1 MTETSV
7 PLGFWAVAREHPER
21 AAVVEGGGTTT
32 YAELSATSEA
42 MARGLWAL
50 GLRRGDGLAVVVA
63 NRSAFF
69 ACHLAAMSAGFYLIP
84 VNTHL
89 APREVAEILGD
100 CDAAALVVDADLA
113 ALCTSAVS
121 SDGVGPE
128 HRFADPGADGF
139 RPIDELVE
147 LGLSSPPLPSG
158 LSAGTTMMY
167 TSGTTGHPKGVRRRL
182 PEGGANDVY
191 GAAAGVYCQGFGMTP
206 GPGVHLVCGPLYHAG
221 PSASATA
228 ALHAGH
234 TLVLMERWDPETCL
248 AMIEQHQVTSTQ
260 MVPTMFHRLL
270 ALPADVRGRHAL
282 TSLESVMHTGA
293 PCPQSVKAR
302 LMEWLGPVVYETYGG
317 TESVATIAT
326 PRRWLQKPGT
336 VGRAIHGITLHI
348 LDDEG
353 RELPRGQVGQIW
365 VENANAP
372 AAEYYKD
379 PDKTRG
385 MRRGSWVTLG
395 DVGYVDDDGF
405 LFLRDRAIDMI
416 ISGGVN
422 IYPAEIEGVL
432 LESPAVGDAAV
443 IGIPDD
449 EWGEAV
455 LAIVEPA
462 EGADA
467 DDATAEA
474 ILAHCATRLARFKV
488 PRRVEFVS
496 ALPRLA
502 SGKLQ
507 KRVLRAPYW
516 EGTERTI

>member
-1 MTETSV
+1 MNE
-7 PLGFWAVAREHPER
+7 PQIPMGFWAVAGAHPER
-21 AAVVEGGGTTT
+21 PAVVESGTTT
-32 YAELSATSEA
+32 TFAEMAATSDA

-50 GLRRGDGLAVVVA
+50 GLRRGDGLAVVVP
-63 NRSAFF
+63 NRATFF
-69 ACHLAAMSAGFYLIP
+69 ACHLAAMSAGLYMIP
-84 VNTHL
+84 INTHL
-89 APREVAEILGD
+89 APSEVADILGD
-100 CDAAALVVDADLA
+100 CDAAALVVDAALADLCA
-113 ALCTSAVS
+113 AAVAAG
-121 SDGVGPE
+121 DVDPD
-128 HRFADPGADGF
+128 HRFADPEAEGF
-139 RPIDELVE
+139 RPLAALLE
-147 LGLSSPPLPSG
+147 LGRTAERLPAG
-158 LSAGTTMMY
+158 LGAGTTMMY
-167 TSGTTGHPKGVRRRL
+167 TSGTTGRPKGVRRRL
-182 PEGGANDVY
+182 PDGEANEVY
-191 GAAAGVYCQGFGMTP
+191 GTAAGVYCQGFGMTP

-228 ALHAGH
+228 ALHAGN
-234 TLVLMERWDPETCL
+234 TLVLMERWDPEICL
-248 AMIEQHQVTSTQ
+248 SMIERHRVTSTQ

-270 ALPADVRGRHAL
+270 ALPADVRGRYDL
-282 TSLESVMHTGA
+282 SSLESVMHTGA
-293 PCPQSVKAR
+293 PCPQPVKAE

-326 PRRWLQKPGT
+326 PRRWLEKPGT

-348 LDDEG
+348 LDDDG
-353 RELPRGQVGQIW
+353 RELPRGEVGQIW

-395 DVGYVDDDGF
+395 DVGYVDDDGY
-405 LFLRDRAIDMI
+405 LFLRDRAVDMI

-422 IYPAEIEGVL
+422 IYPAEIESVL
-432 LESPAVGDAAV
+432 LESPLVGDAAV

-462 EGADA
+462 EGTAA
-467 DDATAEA
+467 GEATAEA
-474 ILAHCATRLARFKV
+474 ILAHCATRLARFKL
-488 PRRVEFVS
+488 PRRIDFVA

-507 KRVLRAPYW
+507 KRLLRERYW
-516 EGTERTI
+516 EDTDRRI

>member
-1 MTETSV
+1 MTEESV
-7 PLGFWAVAREHPER
+7 PLGFWAVAHAHPER
-21 AAVVEGGGTTT
+21 AAVVEDAGTTSF
-32 YAELSATSEA
+32 AELAASSEA

-63 NRSAFF
+63 NRTTFF
-69 ACHLAAMSAGFYLIP
+69 ACHLAAMSAGLYMIP
-84 VNTHL
+84 INTHL
-89 APREVAEILGD
+89 APSEVADILGD

-113 ALCTSAVS
+113 ELCASVRA
-121 SDGVGPE
+121 DGIGPD
-128 HRFADPGADGF
+128 HCFADPSADGF
-139 RPIDELVE
+139 TPLDELIE
-147 LGLSSPPLPSG
+147 LGRSSPPLPAG
-158 LSAGTTMMY
+158 LGAGTTMMY

-182 PEGGANDVY
+182 PEGDANDVY
-191 GAAAGVYCQGFGMTP
+191 GSAAAVYCQGFGMTP

-234 TLVLMERWDPETCL
+234 TLVLMPRWDPETCL

-270 ALPADVRGRHAL
+270 ALPDEVRQRYSL

-293 PCPQSVKAR
+293 PCPMPVKAE

-353 RELPRGQVGQIW
+353 HELPPGEVGQIW
-365 VENANAP
+365 VENTNAP

-379 PDKTRG
+379 PAKTRG

-405 LFLRDRAIDMI
+405 LFLRDRAVDMI

-422 IYPAEIEGVL
+422 VYPAEIESVL
-432 LESPAVGDAAV
+432 LQCPLVGDAAV
-443 IGIPDD
+443 IGIPDE
-449 EWGEAV
+449 EWGESV

-462 EGADA
+462 EGVDA
-467 DDATAEA
+467 DDLTAEA
-474 ILAHCATRLARFKV
+474 ILAHCATRLARFKL
-488 PRRVEFVS
+488 PRRIDFVD

-507 KRVLRAPYW
+507 KRLLRAPYW
-516 EGTERTI
+516 KDEERTI